1 MRTLSKVGMAGLR
14 MGYAV
19 GSPAWMREF
28 DKVRPPYNV
37 NVLTQLVAE
46 RLLVHIDV
54 LEHQA
59 AAICEERGRLKSALE
74 VLPGVAVFA
83 SAANFLL
90 VRVPDSGR
98 VFAAM
103 KERGVLVK
111 DLHGSHPL
119 LAQCLRI
126 TAGAADENT
135 RCLDALRNS
144 L

>member
-1 MRTLSKVGMAGLR
+1 MAGLR

-54 LEHQA
+54 LEQQA

-74 VLPGVAVFA
+74 RLPGVTVFA

-90 VRVPDSGR
+90 VRVPDSGG

-111 DLHGSHPL
+111 DLNGSHPL
-119 LAQCLRI
+119 LARCLRI

-135 RCLDALRNS
+135 RCLDALRKS